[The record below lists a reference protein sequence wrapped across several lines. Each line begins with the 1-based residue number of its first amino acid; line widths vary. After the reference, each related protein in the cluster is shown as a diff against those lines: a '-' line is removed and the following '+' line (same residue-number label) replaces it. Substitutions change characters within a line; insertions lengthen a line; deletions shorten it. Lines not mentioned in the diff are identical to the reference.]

1 MFKSFEFRR
10 RISLFATAALLS
22 TVSMTLAGCS
32 EDKAETAEL
41 VRPVKV
47 IEIAEADTARQLS
60 YSGAVRARTEMNLGF
75 RVSGKIVER
84 VVNVGDRVKVGDLL
98 ARVDATDYELAVR
111 SASANLDAAERQV
124 ETVKLVRDRAEQLLS
139 RKFASQAQLD
149 QAVLSYNQALAT
161 RDAAKSALSQAEN
174 QVLYTSLAADRPG
187 IVTAITADVG
197 QVVGSGTPVATV
209 AVEGEK
215 EVQVAVPE
223 TEITNFKVGMPVKVG
238 LWSDKALSLDGT
250 VREVAGSADQQ
261 SRTFSVRVSLSDDP
275 RVLLGMTATVE
286 ASASGSTRFVSV
298 PLSALAQKDGYP
310 IVWVVDR
317 STELVRSRPVTLA
330 DFTGDGVEITDGL
343 QVGDLV
349 VAAGTQFMA
358 DDLKVTISS
367 DTSHQSAV
375 ASPDADEARL
385 VR

>member
-1 MFKSFEFRR
+1 MFMPIEFRR
-10 RISLFATAALLS
+10 RISFIATIALISTLSAA
-22 TVSMTLAGCS
+22 LAGCS
-32 EDKAETAEL
+32 EEKSETAEV

-47 IEIAEADTARQLS
+47 VEIAQADNVRQLS

-98 ARVDATDYELAVR
+98 ARIDATDYELAVR

-124 ETVKLVRDRAEQLLS
+124 ETVELVRDRAKQLLA
-139 RKFASQAQLD
+139 RKFASQAQFD
-149 QAVLSYNQALAT
+149 QAVLSYNQAVAT
-161 RDAAKSALSQAEN
+161 RDAAKSALSQAKN
-174 QVLYTSLAADRPG
+174 QVVYTSLVADRPG
-187 IVTAITADVG
+187 IVTSINADVG

-223 TEITNFKVGMPVKVG
+223 TEISNFKAGLPVKVG
-238 LWSDKALSLDGT
+238 IWSDAGLSLDGT

-261 SRTFSVRVSLSDDP
+261 SRTFSVRVSLPNDQ
-275 RVLLGMTATVE
+275 RVLLGMTATIE
-286 ASASGSTRFVSV
+286 ASAGNGASFVSV
-298 PLSALAQKDGYP
+298 PLSALAEKDGYP

-317 STELVRSRPVTLA
+317 GTETVRSRPVTLA
-330 DFTGDGVEITDGL
+330 DFTTNGVRVTEGL
-343 QVGDLV
+343 KVGDLV
-349 VAAGTQFMA
+349 VAAGTQFMT
-358 DDLKVTISS
+358 DDLKVTISN
-367 DTSHQSAV
+367 DTTHQAAAAAETV
-375 ASPDADEARL
+375 

>member
-1 MFKSFEFRR
+1 MFKPLEFRR
-10 RISLFATAALLS
+10 RISFFATAALL
-22 TVSMTLAGCS
+22 TTLTATLAGCS
-32 EDKAETAEL
+32 QEKTEVAAV

-47 IEIAEADTARQLS
+47 VEIADADTARQLS
-60 YSGAVRARTEMNLGF
+60 YSGSVRARTEMNLGF

-98 ARVDATDYELAVR
+98 ARIDATDYELAVR
-111 SASANLDAAERQV
+111 SASANLEAAERQV
-124 ETVKLVRDRAEQLLS
+124 ETVKLVRDRAEQLLA
-139 RKFASQAQLD
+139 RKFASQAQFD
-149 QAVLSYNQALAT
+149 QSVLSYNQAVAT

-174 QVLYTSLAADRPG
+174 QVTYTNLVSDRPG
-187 IVTAITADVG
+187 IVTTINADVG

-223 TEITNFKVGMPVKVG
+223 TEIANFKTGLPVKVG
-238 LWSDKALSLDGT
+238 LWSDTDLSLDGT

-261 SRTFSVRVSLSDDP
+261 SRTFSVRVSLPNDP

-286 ASASGSTRFVSV
+286 ASAGSGKPYVSV
-298 PLSALAQKDGYP
+298 PLSALAQKDGYT

-317 STELVRSRPVTLA
+317 GTETVRSRPVTLS
-330 DFTGDGVEITDGL
+330 DFTTDGVRVTDGL
-343 QVGDLV
+343 AVGDLV

-358 DDLKVTISS
+358 DDLKVTISNA
-367 DTSHQSAV
+367 TMQHSASAQAEV
-375 ASPDADEARL
+375 PLLR
-385 VR
+385 

>member
-1 MFKSFEFRR
+1 MFKPIEFRR
-10 RISLFATAALLS
+10 HISSFATAALFSVLS
-22 TVSMTLAGCS
+22 LTLVGCS
-32 EDKAETAEL
+32 EEKAETADV

-47 IEIAEADTARQLS
+47 VEIAQADTARQLS
-60 YSGAVRARTEMNLGF
+60 YSGSVRARTEMNLGF

-111 SASANLDAAERQV
+111 SASANLEAAERQV
-124 ETVKLVRDRAEQLLS
+124 ETVKLVRDRAEQLLA
-139 RKFASQAQLD
+139 RKFASQAQFD
-149 QAVLSYNQALAT
+149 QSVLSYNQAVAT
-161 RDAAKSALSQAEN
+161 RDAAKSALSQAQN
-174 QVLYTSLAADRPG
+174 QVTYTNLVSDRPG
-187 IVTAITADVG
+187 IVTTINADVG

-223 TEITNFKVGMPVKVG
+223 TEIANFRAGLPVTVG
-238 LWSDKALSLDGT
+238 LWSDTGLSLDGT

-261 SRTFSVRVSLSDDP
+261 SRTFSVRVSLPDDP
-275 RVLLGMTATVE
+275 RVLLGMTATVQ
-286 ASASGSTRFVSV
+286 ASAASGKPYVSV
-298 PLSALAQKDGYP
+298 PLSALAQKDGYT

-317 STELVRSRPVTLA
+317 GSETVRSRPVTLS
-330 DFTGDGVEITDGL
+330 DFTADGVRVTDGL
-343 QVGDLV
+343 EVGDLV

-358 DDLKVTISS
+358 DDLKVTISNA
-367 DTSHQSAV
+367 TTQASASV
-375 ASPDADEARL
+375 KTEASL

>member
-1 MFKSFEFRR
+1 MFMPIEFRR
-10 RISLFATAALLS
+10 RISFIATVALISTLSAA
-22 TVSMTLAGCS
+22 LAGCS
-32 EDKAETAEL
+32 EEKSETAEV

-47 IEIAEADTARQLS
+47 VEIAQADNVRQLS

-98 ARVDATDYELAVR
+98 ARIDPTDYELAVR

-124 ETVKLVRDRAEQLLS
+124 ETVELVRDRAKQLLA
-139 RKFASQAQLD
+139 RKFASQAQFD
-149 QAVLSYNQALAT
+149 QAVLSYNQAVAT
-161 RDAAKSALSQAEN
+161 RDAAKSALSQAKN
-174 QVLYTSLAADRPG
+174 QVVYTSLVADRPG
-187 IVTAITADVG
+187 IVTSINADVG

-223 TEITNFKVGMPVKVG
+223 TEISNFKAGLPVKVG
-238 LWSDKALSLDGT
+238 IWSDAGLSLDGT

-261 SRTFSVRVSLSDDP
+261 SRTFSVRVSLPNDQ
-275 RVLLGMTATVE
+275 RVLLGMTATIE
-286 ASASGSTRFVSV
+286 ASAGNGVSFVSV
-298 PLSALAQKDGYP
+298 PLSALSEKDGYP

-317 STELVRSRPVTLA
+317 GTETVRSRPVTLA
-330 DFTGDGVEITDGL
+330 DFTTNGVRVTEGL
-343 QVGDLV
+343 KVGDLV
-349 VAAGTQFMA
+349 VAAGTQFMT
-358 DDLKVTISS
+358 DDLKVTISN
-367 DTSHQSAV
+367 DTTHQAAAAAETV
-375 ASPDADEARL
+375 

>member
-1 MFKSFEFRR
+1 MFMPIEFRR
-10 RISLFATAALLS
+10 HISFIATIALISTLSAAL
-22 TVSMTLAGCS
+22 VGCS
-32 EDKAETAEL
+32 EEKSETSQI

-47 IEIAEADTARQLS
+47 VEIAHADNVRQLS

-84 VVNVGDRVKVGDLL
+84 VVNVGDRVNVGDLL
-98 ARVDATDYELAVR
+98 ARVDPTDYELAVR

-124 ETVKLVRDRAEQLLS
+124 ETVELVRDRAKQLLA
-139 RKFASQAQLD
+139 RKFASQAQFD
-149 QAVLSYNQALAT
+149 QAVLSYNQAVAT
-161 RDAAKSALSQAEN
+161 RDAAKSALSQAQN
-174 QVLYTSLAADRPG
+174 QVVYTSLAADRPG
-187 IVTAITADVG
+187 IVTSINADVG

-223 TEITNFKVGMPVKVG
+223 TEISNFRAGLPVKVG
-238 LWSDKALSLDGT
+238 IWSDAGLSLDGT

-261 SRTFSVRVSLSDDP
+261 SRTFSVRVSLPNDP
-275 RVLLGMTATVE
+275 RVLLGMTATIE
-286 ASASGSTRFVSV
+286 ASAGNGASLVSV
-298 PLSALAQKDGYP
+298 PLSALAEKDGYP

-317 STELVRSRPVTLA
+317 GTETVRSRPVTLA
-330 DFTGDGVEITDGL
+330 DFTADGVRVTEGL
-343 QVGDLV
+343 NVGDLV
-349 VAAGTQFMA
+349 VAAGTQFMT

-367 DTSHQSAV
+367 DTTHQAAAAAETV
-375 ASPDADEARL
+375 

>member
-1 MFKSFEFRR
+1 MFKPLEFRR
-10 RISLFATAALLS
+10 RISFFATAALL
-22 TVSMTLAGCS
+22 TTLTATLAGCS
-32 EDKAETAEL
+32 QEKTEVAAV

-47 IEIAEADTARQLS
+47 VEIAEADTARQLS
-60 YSGAVRARTEMNLGF
+60 YSGSVRARTEMNLGF

-98 ARVDATDYELAVR
+98 ARIDATDYELAVR
-111 SASANLDAAERQV
+111 SASANLEAAERQV
-124 ETVKLVRDRAEQLLS
+124 ETVKLVRDRAEQLLA
-139 RKFASQAQLD
+139 RKFASQAQFD
-149 QAVLSYNQALAT
+149 QSVLSYNQAVAT

-174 QVLYTSLAADRPG
+174 QVTYTNLVSDRPG
-187 IVTAITADVG
+187 IVTTINADVG

-223 TEITNFKVGMPVKVG
+223 TEIANFKTGLPVKVG
-238 LWSDKALSLDGT
+238 LWSDTDLSLDGT

-261 SRTFSVRVSLSDDP
+261 SRTFSVRVSLPNDP

-286 ASASGSTRFVSV
+286 ASAGSGKPYVSV
-298 PLSALAQKDGYP
+298 PLSALAQKDGYT

-317 STELVRSRPVTLA
+317 GTETVRSRPVTLS
-330 DFTGDGVEITDGL
+330 DFTTDGVRVTDGL
-343 QVGDLV
+343 AVGDLV

-358 DDLKVTISS
+358 DDLKVTIANA
-367 DTSHQSAV
+367 TMQHSASAQAEV
-375 ASPDADEARL
+375 PLLR
-385 VR
+385 

>member
-1 MFKSFEFRR
+1 MFMPIEFRR
-10 RISLFATAALLS
+10 RISFIATVALISTLSAA
-22 TVSMTLAGCS
+22 LAGCS
-32 EDKAETAEL
+32 EEKSETAEV

-47 IEIAEADTARQLS
+47 VEIAQADNVRQLS

-98 ARVDATDYELAVR
+98 ARIDPTDYELAVR

-124 ETVKLVRDRAEQLLS
+124 ETVELVRDRAKQLLA
-139 RKFASQAQLD
+139 RKFASQAQFD
-149 QAVLSYNQALAT
+149 QAVLSYNQAVAT
-161 RDAAKSALSQAEN
+161 RDAAKSALSQAKN
-174 QVLYTSLAADRPG
+174 QVVYTSLVADRPG
-187 IVTAITADVG
+187 IVTSINADVG

-223 TEITNFKVGMPVKVG
+223 TEISNFKVGLPVKVG
-238 LWSDKALSLDGT
+238 IWSDAGLSLDGT

-261 SRTFSVRVSLSDDP
+261 SRTFSVRVSLPNDQ
-275 RVLLGMTATVE
+275 RVLLGMTATIE
-286 ASASGSTRFVSV
+286 ASAGNGVSFVSV
-298 PLSALAQKDGYP
+298 PLSALAEKDGYP

-317 STELVRSRPVTLA
+317 GTETVRSRPVTLA
-330 DFTGDGVEITDGL
+330 DFTTNGVRVTEGL
-343 QVGDLV
+343 KVGDLV
-349 VAAGTQFMA
+349 VAAGTQFMT
-358 DDLKVTISS
+358 DDLKVTISN
-367 DTSHQSAV
+367 DTTHQAAAAAETV
-375 ASPDADEARL
+375 

>member
-1 MFKSFEFRR
+1 MFKPLEFRR
-10 RISLFATAALLS
+10 RISFFATAALL
-22 TVSMTLAGCS
+22 TTLTATLAGCS
-32 EDKAETAEL
+32 QEKTEVAAV

-47 IEIAEADTARQLS
+47 VEIAEADTARQLS
-60 YSGAVRARTEMNLGF
+60 YSGSVRARTEMNLGF

-98 ARVDATDYELAVR
+98 ARIDATDYELAVR
-111 SASANLDAAERQV
+111 SASANLEAAERQV
-124 ETVKLVRDRAEQLLS
+124 ETVKLVRDRAEQLLA
-139 RKFASQAQLD
+139 RKFASQAQFD
-149 QAVLSYNQALAT
+149 QSVLSYNQAVAT

-174 QVLYTSLAADRPG
+174 QVTYTNLVSDRPG
-187 IVTAITADVG
+187 IVTTINADVG

-223 TEITNFKVGMPVKVG
+223 TEIANFKTGLPVKVG
-238 LWSDKALSLDGT
+238 LWSDTDLSLDGT

-261 SRTFSVRVSLSDDP
+261 SRTFSVRVSLPNDP

-286 ASASGSTRFVSV
+286 ASAGSGKPYVSV
-298 PLSALAQKDGYP
+298 PLSALAQKDGYT

-317 STELVRSRPVTLA
+317 GTETVRSRPVTLS
-330 DFTGDGVEITDGL
+330 DFTTDGVRVTDGL
-343 QVGDLV
+343 AVGDLV

-358 DDLKVTISS
+358 DDLKVTISNA
-367 DTSHQSAV
+367 TIQHSASAQAEV
-375 ASPDADEARL
+375 PLLR
-385 VR
+385 

>member
-1 MFKSFEFRR
+1 MFKPLEFRR
-10 RISLFATAALLS
+10 HTSSFAIAALFSVFSL
-22 TVSMTLAGCS
+22 VLAGCS
-32 EDKAETAEL
+32 QEKTETADV

-47 IEIAEADTARQLS
+47 VEIAAADTARQLS
-60 YSGAVRARTEMNLGF
+60 YSGSVRARTEMNLGF

-84 VVNVGDRVKVGDLL
+84 VVNVGDRVKVSDLL

-111 SASANLDAAERQV
+111 SASANLEAAERQV
-124 ETVKLVRDRAEQLLS
+124 ETVKLVRDRAEQLLA
-139 RKFASQAQLD
+139 RKFASQAQFD
-149 QAVLSYNQALAT
+149 QSVLNYNQAVAT
-161 RDAAKSALSQAEN
+161 RDAAKSALSQAQN
-174 QVLYTSLAADRPG
+174 QVNYTSLVSDRPG
-187 IVTAITADVG
+187 IVTAISADVG

-223 TEITNFKVGMPVKVG
+223 TEIANFKTGLPVKVG
-238 LWSDKALSLDGT
+238 LWSDTGLSLDGT

-261 SRTFSVRVSLSDDP
+261 SRTFSVRVSLPNDP

-286 ASASGSTRFVSV
+286 ASAGSGTPYVSV
-298 PLSALAQKDGYP
+298 PLSALAQKDGYT

-317 STELVRSRPVTLA
+317 GTETVRSRPVTLA
-330 DFTGDGVEITDGL
+330 DFTADGVRVTDGL
-343 QVGDLV
+343 DVGDLV

-358 DDLKVTISS
+358 DDLKVTIS
-367 DTSHQSAV
+367 DATTQVSASV
-375 ASPDADEARL
+375 QAEAPL

>member
-1 MFKSFEFRR
+1 MPIEFRR
-10 RISLFATAALLS
+10 RISFIATVALISTLSAA
-22 TVSMTLAGCS
+22 LAGCS
-32 EDKAETAEL
+32 EEKSETAEV

-47 IEIAEADTARQLS
+47 VEIAQADNVRQLS

-98 ARVDATDYELAVR
+98 ARIDPTDYELAVR

-124 ETVKLVRDRAEQLLS
+124 ETVELVRDRAKQLLA
-139 RKFASQAQLD
+139 RKFASQAQFD
-149 QAVLSYNQALAT
+149 QAVLSYNQAVAT
-161 RDAAKSALSQAEN
+161 RDAAKSALSQAKN
-174 QVLYTSLAADRPG
+174 QVVYTSLVADRPG
-187 IVTAITADVG
+187 IVTSINADVG

-223 TEITNFKVGMPVKVG
+223 TEISNFKAGLPVKVG
-238 LWSDKALSLDGT
+238 IWSDAGLSLDGT

-261 SRTFSVRVSLSDDP
+261 SRTFSVRVSLPNDQ
-275 RVLLGMTATVE
+275 RVLLGMTATIE
-286 ASASGSTRFVSV
+286 ASAGNGVSFVSV
-298 PLSALAQKDGYP
+298 PLSALAEKDGYP

-317 STELVRSRPVTLA
+317 GTETVRSRPVTLA
-330 DFTGDGVEITDGL
+330 DFTTNGVRVTEGL
-343 QVGDLV
+343 KVGDLV
-349 VAAGTQFMA
+349 VAAGTQFMT
-358 DDLKVTISS
+358 DDLKVTISN
-367 DTSHQSAV
+367 DTTHQAAAAAETV
-375 ASPDADEARL
+375 

>member
-1 MFKSFEFRR
+1 MFMPIEFRR
-10 RISLFATAALLS
+10 HISFFATIALISTLSAAL
-22 TVSMTLAGCS
+22 VGCS
-32 EDKAETAEL
+32 EEKSETSQI

-47 IEIAEADTARQLS
+47 VEIAHADNVRQLS

-84 VVNVGDRVKVGDLL
+84 TINVGDRVKVGDLL
-98 ARVDATDYELAVR
+98 ARVDPTDYELAVR

-124 ETVKLVRDRAEQLLS
+124 ETVELVRDRAKQLLA
-139 RKFASQAQLD
+139 RKFASQAQFD
-149 QAVLSYNQALAT
+149 QAVLSYNQAVAT
-161 RDAAKSALSQAEN
+161 RDAAKSALSQAKN
-174 QVLYTSLAADRPG
+174 QVVYTSLVVDRPG
-187 IVTAITADVG
+187 IVTAINADVG

-223 TEITNFKVGMPVKVG
+223 TEISNFKAGLPVKVG
-238 LWSDKALSLDGT
+238 IWSDAGLSLDGA

-261 SRTFSVRVSLSDDP
+261 SRTFSVRVSLPNDP

-286 ASASGSTRFVSV
+286 ASAGNGASFVSV
-298 PLSALAQKDGYP
+298 PLSALAEKDGYP

-317 STELVRSRPVTLA
+317 GTETVRSRPVTLA
-330 DFTGDGVEITDGL
+330 DFTTDGVRVTEGL
-343 QVGDLV
+343 NVGDLV
-349 VAAGTQFMA
+349 VAAGTQFMT
-358 DDLKVTISS
+358 DDLKVTISN
-367 DTSHQSAV
+367 DTTHQAAAAAETV
-375 ASPDADEARL
+375 

>member
-1 MFKSFEFRR
+1 MFMPIEFRR
-10 RISLFATAALLS
+10 RISFIATVALISTLSAA
-22 TVSMTLAGCS
+22 LAGCS
-32 EDKAETAEL
+32 EEKSETAEV

-47 IEIAEADTARQLS
+47 VEIAQADNVRQLS

-98 ARVDATDYELAVR
+98 ARIDPTDYELAVR

-124 ETVKLVRDRAEQLLS
+124 ETVELVRDRAKQLLA
-139 RKFASQAQLD
+139 RKFASQAQFD
-149 QAVLSYNQALAT
+149 QAVLSYNQAVAT
-161 RDAAKSALSQAEN
+161 RDAAKSALSQAKN
-174 QVLYTSLAADRPG
+174 QVVYTSLVADRPG
-187 IVTAITADVG
+187 IVTSINADVG

-223 TEITNFKVGMPVKVG
+223 TEISNFKAGLPVKVG
-238 LWSDKALSLDGT
+238 IWSDAGLSLDGA

-261 SRTFSVRVSLSDDP
+261 SRTFSVRVSLPNDQ
-275 RVLLGMTATVE
+275 RVLLGMTATIE
-286 ASASGSTRFVSV
+286 ASAGNGVSFVSV
-298 PLSALAQKDGYP
+298 PLSALAEKDGYP

-317 STELVRSRPVTLA
+317 GTETVRSRPVTLA
-330 DFTGDGVEITDGL
+330 DFTTNGVRVTEGL
-343 QVGDLV
+343 KVGDLV
-349 VAAGTQFMA
+349 VAAGTQFMT
-358 DDLKVTISS
+358 DDLKVTISN
-367 DTSHQSAV
+367 DTTHQAAAAAETV
-375 ASPDADEARL
+375 

>member
-1 MFKSFEFRR
+1 MPIEFRR
-10 RISLFATAALLS
+10 RISFIATVALISTLSAA
-22 TVSMTLAGCS
+22 LAGCS
-32 EDKAETAEL
+32 EEKSETAEV

-47 IEIAEADTARQLS
+47 VEIAQADNVRQLS

-98 ARVDATDYELAVR
+98 ARIDATDYELAVR

-124 ETVKLVRDRAEQLLS
+124 ETVELVRDRAKQLLA
-139 RKFASQAQLD
+139 RKFASQAQFD
-149 QAVLSYNQALAT
+149 QAVLSYNQAVAT
-161 RDAAKSALSQAEN
+161 RDAAKSALSQAKN
-174 QVLYTSLAADRPG
+174 QVVYTSLVADRPG
-187 IVTAITADVG
+187 IVTSINADVG

-223 TEITNFKVGMPVKVG
+223 TEISNFKVGLPVKVG
-238 LWSDKALSLDGT
+238 IWSDAGLSLDGT

-261 SRTFSVRVSLSDDP
+261 SRTFSVRVSLPNDQ
-275 RVLLGMTATVE
+275 RVLLGMTATIE
-286 ASASGSTRFVSV
+286 ASAGNGVSFVSV
-298 PLSALAQKDGYP
+298 PLSALAEKDGYP

-317 STELVRSRPVTLA
+317 GTETVRSRPVTLA
-330 DFTGDGVEITDGL
+330 DFTTNGVRVTEGL
-343 QVGDLV
+343 KVGDLV
-349 VAAGTQFMA
+349 VAAGTQFMT
-358 DDLKVTISS
+358 DDLKVTISN
-367 DTSHQSAV
+367 DTTHQAAAAAETV
-375 ASPDADEARL
+375 

>member
-1 MFKSFEFRR
+1 MEFRR
-10 RISLFATAALLS
+10 RISFFATAALLS
-22 TVSMTLAGCS
+22 TLSIALVGCS
-32 EDKAETAEL
+32 EEKAETTEA

-47 IEIAEADTARQLS
+47 VEIAQTDNVRQLS
-60 YSGAVRARTEMNLGF
+60 YSGSVRARTEMNLGF

-98 ARVDATDYELAVR
+98 ARIDATDYELAVR

-124 ETVKLVRDRAEQLLS
+124 ETVKLVRDRAEQLLA
-139 RKFASQAQLD
+139 RKFASQAQFD
-149 QAVLSYNQALAT
+149 QAVLSYNQATAT
-161 RDAAKSALSQAEN
+161 RDAAKSALSQAQN
-174 QVLYTSLAADRPG
+174 QVVYTSLVADRPG
-187 IVTAITADVG
+187 IVTTINADVG

-223 TEITNFKVGMPVKVG
+223 TEIANFRAGLPVEIG
-238 LWSDKALSLDGT
+238 IWSDAGLSLDGT

-261 SRTFSVRVSLSDDP
+261 SRTFSVRVSLPNDP

-286 ASASGSTRFVSV
+286 ASTGNSVPFVSV

-317 STELVRSRPVTLA
+317 GTETVRSRPVTLA
-330 DFTGDGVEITDGL
+330 DFTGDGVRVTDGL
-343 QVGDLV
+343 NVGDLV
-349 VAAGTQFMA
+349 VAAGTQFMT
-358 DDLKVTISS
+358 DDLKVTISNE
-367 DTSHQSAV
+367 TAHQSAS
-375 ASPDADEARL
+375 AGEARL

>member
-1 MFKSFEFRR
+1 MPIELRR
-10 RISLFATAALLS
+10 RISFIASAALIS
-22 TVSMTLAGCS
+22 AASMGLAGCS
-32 EDKAETAEL
+32 EEKAETAEL

-47 IEIAEADTARQLS
+47 IEIAEADTARQLT

-84 VVNVGDRVKVGDLL
+84 LVNVGDRVKVGDLL
-98 ARVDATDYELAVR
+98 ARIDATDYELAVR

-124 ETVKLVRDRAEQLLS
+124 ETVMLVRDRAEQLLA
-139 RKFASQAQLD
+139 RKFASQAQFD
-149 QAVLSYNQALAT
+149 QAVLSYNQAVAT
-161 RDAAKSALSQAEN
+161 RDAAKSALSQAKN
-174 QVLYTSLAADRPG
+174 QVVYTSLAADRPG
-187 IVTAITADVG
+187 IVTGINADVG

-223 TEITNFKVGMPVKVG
+223 TEIANFRAGLPVKVG
-238 LWSDKALSLDGT
+238 LWADKALSLDGT

-261 SRTFSVRVSLSDDP
+261 SRTFSVRVSLPNDQ

-286 ASASGSTRFVSV
+286 ASAGGDTPFVSV

-317 STELVRSRPVTLA
+317 GTELVRSRPVTLA
-330 DFTGDGVEITDGL
+330 DFTGDGVRVTDGL
-343 QVGDLV
+343 EVGDLV

-358 DDLKVTISS
+358 DDLKVTISN
-367 DTSHQSAV
+367 DTSHQSALV
-375 ASPDADEARL
+375 TPEADDTRL